1 MTVPVAIPVSLAERP
16 ADLHERRSGLLEH
29 HLFIELARLLRFPR
43 ELPALL
49 FFFGGSHRNVV
60 VPLADAGGVLWI
72 DVKRVLVGIQIDAL
86 ALGVNLVLAVAAVP
100 LRDGGVLVHVLED
113 LPPSH
118 AR

>member
-1 MTVPVAIPVSLAERP
+1 MPNPVAVAIAVSISLAKRP
-16 ADLHERRSGLLEH
+16 ANLHERSSGLLEH
-29 HLFIELARLLRFPR
+29 NLLIELPCLLRFPR

-49 FFFGGSHRNVV
+49 FFFRRGHRDVV
-60 VPLADAGGVLWI
+60 LSLADAGGILWI

-113 LPPSH
+113 
-118 AR
+118 